1 MKKLAIKKEKTE
13 AARLVASAPS
23 RKKII
28 FQEEFGMKQ
37 SYKKPEA
44 SIVSLAKADLISTS
58 ADTLAAYDNIG
69 SWKDSWNTEV
79 QNEV

>member
-1 MKKLAIKKEKTE
+1 
-13 AARLVASAPS
+13 
-23 RKKII
+23 
-28 FQEEFGMKQ
+28 MKQ

-58 ADTLAAYDNIG
+58 ADELAAYDNTG

-79 QNEV
+79 QNEA